1 VLEEAED
8 NEESIKVFAKTI
20 DTVQK
25 KVRSVLI

>member
-8 NEESIKVFAKTI
+8 NEESIKVLSKTI